1 METPESFIEQYRI
14 VFERLSAAEIV
25 EHFAFPL
32 QVAGDIVT
40 GVVVA
45 VATSKEQWT
54 QQLEG
59 LLGGYRK
66 LGVAKSRARSLDVV
80 TIAPNLAQARVHWDL
95 FTAAGQPIYDFHSV
109 YTLGRFEGG
118 LRIIAIA
125 HDELPRL
132 RGALA
137 KTGA

>member
-1 METPESFIEQYRI
+1 MDTPESFIEHYRT
-14 VFERLSAAEIV
+14 VFERFSAPEIL

-32 QVAGDIVT
+32 QIAGDIVS
-40 GVVVA
+40 GVIVA
-45 VATSKEQWT
+45 VAASKDQWT
-54 QQLEG
+54 QQLET
-59 LLGGYRK
+59 LLSGYRK
-66 LGVAKSRARSLDVV
+66 LGVARSQVRSLEPV
-80 TIAPNLAQARVHWDL
+80 TISPNLAQARVHWGLLDD
-95 FTAAGQPIYDFHSV
+95 GGNPIYDFHSV

-137 KTGA
+137 KAP